1 MIRKAVI
8 AALLV
13 PIALLAAPL
22 AASAVGYVPEGNVT
36 VSGSTE
42 PGGTATVTFSDGSFL
57 GGESVSGSATGDPT
71 PTLGILKTGT
81 VTTTKSATAG
91 GGVSF
96 TVGLPTN
103 ATGTYTLTAV
113 GEESGNVGTASI
125 TVTPADSGSG
135 SDTGLP
141 NTGSSVPMLAVWI
154 GAGLVALGAGLVS
167 VFVVR
172 RRKHQHS

>member
-22 AASAVGYVPEGNVT
+22 AASAVGYVPEGNIT

-42 PGGTATVTFSDGSFL
+42 PGGTATVTFSDGSFSS
-57 GGESVSGSATGDPT
+57 GEPVSGSAAGDPT
-71 PTLGILKTGT
+71 PTIGILKTGT
-81 VTTTKSATAG
+81 VSTTKSATAG

-96 TVGLPTN
+96 AVGLPTG
-103 ATGTYTLTAV
+103 ATGTYTVTAV
-113 GEESGNVGTASI
+113 GQRSGNVGTASI
-125 TVTPADSGSG
+125 TVTPADS
-135 SDTGLP
+135 GLP

-167 VFVVR
+167 VFLVR
-172 RRKHQHS
+172 RRKQHS